1 MTIFLFPTELEAAK
15 FRRLQPSERVVISG
29 VGMAA
34 TAATLSRLH
43 REYGLGAGDTVVLS
57 GIAGSYD
64 AEIAVGSVVE
74 VVEECCVEL
83 PERFRCS
90 YRVAPATSLR
100 GVRANS
106 VHRTFEAPTDAQ
118 VENMEGAALFAMAE
132 ALGFRAV
139 EIRAISNMVADE
151 FVAWNIDLAT
161 SNLAEEL
168 LRLYP

>member
-1 MTIFLFPTELEAAK
+1 M
-15 FRRLQPSERVVISG
+15 
-29 VGMAA
+29 
-34 TAATLSRLH
+34 
-43 REYGLGAGDTVVLS
+43 
-57 GIAGSYD
+57 
-64 AEIAVGSVVE
+64 
-74 VVEECCVEL
+74 EL